1 MLMAWRKTSQK
12 TNQLDVMLVSE
23 THFTTR
29 SHLKIPGYEVVNAS
43 QLKNLGPKFL
53 IGGDF
58 NAKHTWWGSRIVNPK
73 VSALLK
79 CVRELGSNLHSTGES
94 TYWPSDPN
102 KIPDLLDLGI
112 SRGIDPAKNVVHT
125 PPVTTNNATRSGFS
139 YADVTRG
146 GHPKQQQ
153 PINIFNQQGS
163 STRRQSWRRE
173 L

>member
-1 MLMAWRKTSQK
+1 MAWRKTSQK

-79 CVRELGSNLHSTGES
+79 CVRELGCN
-94 TYWPSDPN
+94 
-102 KIPDLLDLGI
+102 IPAQ
-112 SRGIDPAKNVVHT
+112 RP
-125 PPVTTNNATRSGFS
+125 
-139 YADVTRG
+139 
-146 GHPKQQQ
+146 
-153 PINIFNQQGS
+153 
-163 STRRQSWRRE
+163 
-173 L
+173 